1 MISLILLVC
10 ALFTSN
16 PYIGYVISLLIV
28 ALTVANWKSAI
39 FVLIVYFPIRPFL
52 IEMNAGLKYL
62 GDGIILVLFFLVIL
76 QKIFIH
82 KEWFGRT
89 FLFSVFFLLF
99 CLIGAVSA
107 FITGVEIT
115 SIIFQIRAFVLTF
128 LCMIIISELKITE
141 KDIAQF
147 FFVTVCLA
155 AVLSVHGLIEKLS
168 LRTLLLPEAWAQM
181 DLAETNRIRI
191 YGLAGN
197 PNILA
202 TYLMISFF
210 SVFYFIKKFERFK
223 PLFFVIA
230 TLIFGV
236 VLLTY
241 SRGTILSFAIAY
253 LVFIVATRQWKLAK
267 SQIIVMAT
275 ALIIVFLPTAYTA
288 EYMENHFK
296 DKQLAEQSQ
305 KTIHK
310 ENRYLDMFSDDTIAK
325 STESGRIFV
334 IKKGI
339 EIFKDYPLIGTGFGT
354 FGDSAS
360 WAFGSPILK
369 EYGIHNPI
377 YSDNQYIQILVQ
389 TGVIGALFFFLFFVV
404 LIITI
409 IRSHCEK
416 IEKWIVLA
424 FLIAGAAA
432 AAFYNILEDKTFTLY
447 FYIVLGFL
455 LNKHRKYSIQSK
467 NVGDEL

>member
-1 MISLILLVC
+1 MISLILLVA

-16 PYIGYVISLLIV
+16 QYIGYFISLLII
-28 ALTVANWKSAI
+28 ALISVNWKSAI
-39 FVLIVYFPIRPFL
+39 FVLIIYFPIRPFL
-52 IEMNAGLKYL
+52 IEMNPGLKYL
-62 GDGIILVLFFLVIL
+62 GDGIICVLFFLIVI
-76 QKIFIH
+76 QKVIIH
-82 KEWFGRT
+82 KERFGRT

-99 CLIGAVSA
+99 CLIGVVSA

-128 LCMIIISELKITE
+128 LCMFIISELKITE

-147 FFVTVCLA
+147 FLVTVCLA
-155 AVLSVHGLIEKLS
+155 TVLSVHGLIEKLS
-168 LRTLLLPEAWAQM
+168 LRTLLLPEAWVQM

-210 SVFYFIKKFERFK
+210 SVFYLIKKFDRFK
-223 PLFFVIA
+223 PLLYVIA

-253 LVFIVATRQWKLAK
+253 LVFIAATRQWKLVK
-267 SQIIVMAT
+267 SQTIVIAAALFII
-275 ALIIVFLPTAYTA
+275 FLPTAYTA
-288 EYMENHFK
+288 EYIENYFN

-305 KTIHK
+305 KKIHK
-310 ENRYLDMFSDDTIAK
+310 ENRYFDMFSDDTISK
-325 STESGRIFV
+325 STEGGRIFI

-339 EIFKDYPLIGTGFGT
+339 EIFKEHPLIGTGFGT
-354 FGDSAS
+354 YGDSAS

-369 EYGIHNPI
+369 AYGIQNPI

-389 TGVIGALFFFLFFVV
+389 SGVVGALFFFLFFVMV
-404 LIITI
+404 IITI
-409 IRSHCEK
+409 IRSNREK
-416 IEKWIVLA
+416 MEKWIVLA
-424 FLIAGAAA
+424 FLIVGATAA
-432 AAFYNILEDKTFTLY
+432 VFYNILEDKTFTLY

-455 LNKHRKYSIQSK
+455 LNKHRKFSLPFNQK
-467 NVGDEL
+467 M